1 MNKTI
6 SINLGGFFFHI
17 DEDAYQ
23 KLSRYFDA
31 VKRSLSPDGRDEIM
45 KDIESRIAE
54 LFQERLKNDKQVVG
68 LSEIEE
74 VISIMGQPEDYKI
87 DDEKST
93 YQSSSSSTNFYYP
106 SKRLYRDKENGMLG
120 GIASGIG
127 HYLNIDALWI
137 RILFIISPWITFGTS
152 LVIYI
157 ILWILIPEA
166 KTTTQKLEMKGEPIN
181 ISNIEKKVK
190 EGIDEISE
198 KIGSI
203 DHQKIANNAKN
214 GAEQIGSILREIL
227 SSFFNIFGKIIGA
240 FLVLISSFSLLG
252 ICIIGIVMMFSSS
265 MPENYI
271 LNHIQQTPF
280 GLETPLWSQGIL
292 FILVVGIPIF
302 FILILGLKLLIN
314 NLKSIGNIAK
324 YTLLATWVIAL
335 GITISLGINEATQL
349 AFEGKSVQKEVI
361 AIAPTDTLKIKFKNN
376 DFYSK
381 SIYRDHDFKITQDEG
396 DNEIIYSNNVSI
408 EIKYTDEANP
418 YILIE
423 KLANGKSTSQ
433 AKKRAEKIKY
443 NYKIEGNTIIL
454 DNYLLTAVEN
464 KFRGQEVEIY
474 LYLPKGTIFQTD
486 ESYSNYD
493 RSDYD
498 FFDENEYDTKNPVY
512 QVDSDKIK
520 CLNCLES
527 ESNNDLSIEI
537 ETDDTS
543 ASIYYDENGVL
554 VKKVVNKEENGVVK
568 STEER
573 ITATKK
579 VKLDSIKKEVIN
591 EMNNSKKK

>member
-93 YQSSSSSTNFYYP
+93 YQSSSSSSTNFYYP
-106 SKRLYRDKENGMLG
+106 TKRLYRDKENGMLG
-120 GIASGIG
+120 GVMAGLG
-127 HYLNIDALWI
+127 HYLGIDTLWLRI
-137 RILFIISPWITFGTS
+137 IMVILFFGFGTG
-152 LVIYI
+152 LFVYI
-157 ILWILIPEA
+157 VLWILVPEA
-166 KTTTQKLEMKGEPIN
+166 VTTTQKLEMRGEPIT

-190 EGIDEISE
+190 EGFDDIASKFSNIDHE
-198 KIGSI
+198 KITNS
-203 DHQKIANNAKN
+203 AKS
-214 GAEQIGSILREIL
+214 GATRIGSTIEEVIATIFKVFAKLVG
-227 SSFFNIFGKIIGA
+227 SFIIFFSGIALIAIVITSIIM
-240 FLVLISSFSLLG
+240 I
-252 ICIIGIVMMFSSS
+252 FSST
-265 MPENYI
+265 MPDNYI
-271 LNHIQQTPF
+271 LNNIQTPI
-280 GLETPLWSQGIL
+280 GLETPLWAQGL
-292 FILVVGIPIF
+292 LLLLGFGIPLF
-302 FILILGLKLLIN
+302 FLLMLGLKLMVN
-314 NLKSIGNIAK
+314 NLRSLGNYVK
-324 YTLLATWVIAL
+324 YSLLAVWLIAV
-335 GITISLGINEATQL
+335 GIIISLGINEASQL

-361 AIAPTDTLKIKFKNN
+361 TIAPTDTLKIKFKNN

-408 EIKYTDEANP
+408 EIKYTDEATS
-418 YILIE
+418 YMLIE

-486 ESYSNYD
+486 ESYGNYD

-498 FFDENEYDTKNPVY
+498 FFDENEYDTKNPVF

-520 CLNCLES
+520 CLNCSES

-537 ETDDTS
+537 ETEDTS

>member
-87 DDEKST
+87 DDEKTS
-93 YQSSSSSTNFYYP
+93 YQSSSSSSTNFYYP
-106 SKRLYRDKENGMLG
+106 SKRLYRDKENGMIG
-120 GIASGIG
+120 GVMAGLG
-127 HYLNIDALWI
+127 HYLGVDSLWL
-137 RILFIISPWITFGTS
+137 RILMVILFFGFGTG
-152 LVIYI
+152 LFVYI
-157 ILWILIPEA
+157 VLWILIPEA
-166 KTTTQKLEMKGEPIN
+166 ITTTQKLEMKGQPIT

-190 EGIDEISE
+190 EGFDDITSKIS
-198 KIGSI
+198 SI
-203 DHQKIANNAKN
+203 DHEKITNTAKS
-214 GAEQIGSILREIL
+214 GASRIGSSIEEVITT
-227 SSFFNIFGKIIGA
+227 IFKVFAKIIG
-240 FLVLISSFSLLG
+240 SFILFFSAIALLG
-252 ICIIGIVMMFSSS
+252 IIITSIIMIFSST

-271 LNHIQQTPF
+271 LNHIQTPI
-280 GLETPLWSQGIL
+280 GLETPLWAQGIL
-292 FILVVGIPIF
+292 FLLGFGIPLF
-302 FILILGLKLLIN
+302 FLFILGLKLMVN
-314 NLKSIGNIAK
+314 NLRSIGNYIK
-324 YTLLATWVIAL
+324 YSLLAVWIVAV
-335 GITISLGINEATQL
+335 GIIISLGINEASQL
-349 AFEGKSVQKEVI
+349 AFDGKSVQKEVI
-361 AIAPTDTLKIKFKNN
+361 TIAPTDTLKIKFKNN

-381 SIYRDHDFKITQDEG
+381 SIYRNHDFKITQDEG

-408 EIKYTDEANP
+408 EIKETDAAAP
-418 YILIE
+418 YMLIE

-443 NYKIEGNTIIL
+443 EYKIEGNTIIL

-486 ESYSNYD
+486 ESFSNFD
-493 RSDYD
+493 RSDYG

-512 QVDSDKIK
+512 KVDADKVR
-520 CLNCLES
+520 CLNCLAE
-527 ESNNDLSIEI
+527 ENRENNGIEN
-537 ETDDTS
+537 EDSS
-543 ASIYYDENGVL
+543 ATIYYDENGVL
-554 VKKVVNKEENGVVK
+554 
-568 STEER
+568 
-573 ITATKK
+573 
-579 VKLDSIKKEVIN
+579 IKKEVKVN
-591 EMNNSKKK
+591 ETDSSKTKEIITIKTK

>member
-31 VKRSLSPDGRDEIM
+31 VKRSLSADGRDEIM

-68 LSEIEE
+68 LTEIEE
-74 VISIMGQPEDYKI
+74 VITIMGQPEDYKI

-120 GIASGIG
+120 GVMAGLG
-127 HYLNIDALWI
+127 HYLGIDTLWLRI
-137 RILFIISPWITFGTS
+137 IMVILFFGFGTG
-152 LVIYI
+152 LFVYI
-157 ILWILIPEA
+157 VLWILVPEA
-166 KTTTQKLEMKGEPIN
+166 VTTTQKLEMKGEPIT

-190 EGIDEISE
+190 EGFDDITSKFSNIDHEKITNSAKSGAT
-198 KIGSI
+198 KIGSTI
-203 DHQKIANNAKN
+203 EEVITT
-214 GAEQIGSILREIL
+214 
-227 SSFFNIFGKIIGA
+227 IFKVFAKIIGA
-240 FLVLISSFSLLG
+240 FIVFFSG
-252 ICIIGIVMMFSSS
+252 IGLIGIIITSIIMIFSST
-265 MPENYI
+265 MPDNYI
-271 LNHIQQTPF
+271 LNNIQTPI
-280 GLETPLWSQGIL
+280 GLETPLWAQGML
-292 FILVVGIPIF
+292 LLLGFGIPLF
-302 FILILGLKLLIN
+302 FLLILGLKLMVN
-314 NLKSIGNIAK
+314 NLRSIGNYVK
-324 YTLLATWVIAL
+324 YSLLAVWLIAV
-335 GITISLGINEATQL
+335 GIIISLGINEASQL

-361 AIAPTDTLKIKFKNN
+361 AIAPNDTLKIKFKNN

-381 SIYRDHDFKITQDEG
+381 SNYRHHDFKITQDEG

-408 EIKYTDEANP
+408 EIKYTDEATP
-418 YILIE
+418 YMLIE

-443 NYKIEGNTIIL
+443 NYKIEGNTIVL

-474 LYLPKGTIFQTD
+474 LYLPKGTIFKTD

-498 FFDENEYDTKNPVY
+498 FFDESEYDTKNPVY
-512 QVDSDKIK
+512 RVDSDKIK
-520 CLNCLES
+520 CLNCLAEENS
-527 ESNNDLSIEI
+527 EN
-537 ETDDTS
+537 TDSSST
-543 ASIYYDENGVL
+543 IYYDDNGVL
-554 VKKVVNKEENGVVK
+554 
-568 STEER
+568 
-573 ITATKK
+573 
-579 VKLDSIKKEVIN
+579 IKKEVKVN
-591 EMNNSKKK
+591 ETDSTKTKEIITIKTK

>member
-54 LFQERLKNDKQVVG
+54 LFQERLQNDKQVVG

-87 DDEKST
+87 DDEKTS
-93 YQSSSSSTNFYYP
+93 YQSSSSSSTNFYYP
-106 SKRLYRDKENGMLG
+106 SKRLYRDKENGMIG
-120 GIASGIG
+120 GVMAGLG
-127 HYLNIDALWI
+127 HYLGVDSLWL
-137 RILFIISPWITFGTS
+137 RILMVILFFGFGTG
-152 LVIYI
+152 LFVYI
-157 ILWILIPEA
+157 VLWILVPEA
-166 KTTTQKLEMKGEPIN
+166 VTTTQKLEMKGQPIT

-190 EGIDEISE
+190 EGFDDITSKIS
-198 KIGSI
+198 SI
-203 DHQKIANNAKN
+203 DHEKITNTAKS
-214 GAEQIGSILREIL
+214 GASRIGSSIEEVMTT
-227 SSFFNIFGKIIGA
+227 IFKVFAKIIG
-240 FLVLISSFSLLG
+240 SFILFFSAIALLG
-252 ICIIGIVMMFSSS
+252 IVITSIIMIFSST

-271 LNHIQQTPF
+271 LNHIQTPI
-280 GLETPLWSQGIL
+280 GLETPLWAQGIL
-292 FILVVGIPIF
+292 FLLGFGIPLF
-302 FILILGLKLLIN
+302 FLFILGLKLMVN
-314 NLKSIGNIAK
+314 NLRSIGNYVK
-324 YTLLATWVIAL
+324 YSLLAVWIVAV
-335 GITISLGINEATQL
+335 GIIISLGINEASQL
-349 AFEGKSVQKEVI
+349 AFDGKSVQKEVI
-361 AIAPTDTLKIKFKNN
+361 TIAPTDTLKIKFKNN

-381 SIYRDHDFKITQDEG
+381 SIYRNHDFKITQDEG

-408 EIKYTDEANP
+408 EIKETDAAAP
-418 YILIE
+418 YMLIE

-443 NYKIEGNTIIL
+443 EYKIEGNTIIL

-486 ESYSNYD
+486 ESFSNFD
-493 RSDYD
+493 RSDYG

-512 QVDSDKIK
+512 RVDADKVR
-520 CLNCLES
+520 CLNCLAE
-527 ESNNDLSIEI
+527 ENRENNGIEN
-537 ETDDTS
+537 EDSS
-543 ASIYYDENGVL
+543 ATIYYDDNGVL
-554 VKKVVNKEENGVVK
+554 
-568 STEER
+568 
-573 ITATKK
+573 
-579 VKLDSIKKEVIN
+579 IKKEVKVN
-591 EMNNSKKK
+591 ETDSSKTKEIITIKTK

>member
-120 GIASGIG
+120 GVMAGLG
-127 HYLNIDALWI
+127 HYLGIDALWLRI
-137 RILFIISPWITFGTS
+137 FMVILFFGFGTG
-152 LVIYI
+152 LFVYI
-157 ILWILIPEA
+157 VLWILVPEA
-166 KTTTQKLEMKGEPIN
+166 ITTTQKLEMKGEPIT

-190 EGIDEISE
+190 EGIDDITS
-198 KIGSI
+198 KINNL
-203 DHQKIANNAKN
+203 DHEKIANTAKN
-214 GAEQIGSILREIL
+214 GATRIGSTIEEVIATIFKIFAKLVG
-227 SSFFNIFGKIIGA
+227 SFIIFFSGIALIAIVITSIIM
-240 FLVLISSFSLLG
+240 V
-252 ICIIGIVMMFSSS
+252 FSST
-265 MPENYI
+265 MPDNYI
-271 LNHIQQTPF
+271 LNNIQTPI
-280 GLETPLWSQGIL
+280 GLETPLWAQGL
-292 FILVVGIPIF
+292 LLLLGFGIPLF
-302 FILILGLKLLIN
+302 FLLILGLKLMVN
-314 NLKSIGNIAK
+314 NLRSLGNYVK
-324 YTLLATWVIAL
+324 YSLLAVWLVAV
-335 GITISLGINEATQL
+335 GIIISLAINEASQL

-443 NYKIEGNTIIL
+443 NYAINGNTVVL

>member
-87 DDEKST
+87 DDEKTS
-93 YQSSSSSTNFYYP
+93 YQSSSSSSTNFYYP
-106 SKRLYRDKENGMLG
+106 SKRLYRDKENGMIG
-120 GIASGIG
+120 GVMAGLG
-127 HYLNIDALWI
+127 HYLGIDSLWL
-137 RILFIISPWITFGTS
+137 RILMVILFFGFGTG
-152 LVIYI
+152 LFVYI
-157 ILWILIPEA
+157 VLWILVPEA
-166 KTTTQKLEMKGEPIN
+166 VTTTQKLEMKGQPIT

-190 EGIDEISE
+190 EGFDDITSKIS
-198 KIGSI
+198 SI
-203 DHQKIANNAKN
+203 DHEKITNNAKS
-214 GAEQIGSILREIL
+214 GASRIGSSIEEVITT
-227 SSFFNIFGKIIGA
+227 IFKVFAKIIG
-240 FLVLISSFSLLG
+240 SFILFFSAIALLG
-252 ICIIGIVMMFSSS
+252 IIITSIIMIFSST

-271 LNHIQQTPF
+271 LNHIQTPI
-280 GLETPLWSQGIL
+280 GLETPLWAQGIL
-292 FILVVGIPIF
+292 FLLGFGIPLF
-302 FILILGLKLLIN
+302 FLFILGLKLMVN
-314 NLKSIGNIAK
+314 NLRSIGNYVK
-324 YTLLATWVIAL
+324 YSLLAVWIIAV
-335 GITISLGINEATQL
+335 GIIISLGINEASQL
-349 AFEGKSVQKEVI
+349 AFDGKSVQKEVI
-361 AIAPTDTLKIKFKNN
+361 TIAPTDTLKIKFKNN

-381 SIYRDHDFKITQDEG
+381 SNYRNHDFKITQDEG

-408 EIKYTDEANP
+408 EVKYTDETTP
-418 YILIE
+418 YMLIE

-443 NYKIEGNTIIL
+443 DYKIEGNTIIL

-486 ESYSNYD
+486 ESFSNFD
-493 RSDYD
+493 RSDYG

-512 QVDSDKIK
+512 RVDADKVR
-520 CLNCLES
+520 CLNCLAEEIDDS
-527 ESNNDLSIEI
+527 LSINVGI
-537 ETDDTS
+537 GDTS

-554 VKKVVNKEENGVVK
+554 VKKVVNTDKKGLVTKKEEYIIEADEV
-568 STEER
+568 E
-573 ITATKK
+573 KK
-579 VKLDSIKKEVIN
+579 IYKEIKEQ
-591 EMNNSKKK
+591 KK

>member
-54 LFQERLKNDKQVVG
+54 LFQERLKNEKQVVG
-68 LSEIEE
+68 LSEIED
-74 VISIMGQPEDYKI
+74 VIAIMGQPEDYKI

-93 YQSSSSSTNFYYP
+93 YQSSSSSSTNFYYP
-106 SKRLYRDKENGMLG
+106 TKRLYRDKENGMIG
-120 GIASGIG
+120 GVMAGLG
-127 HYLNIDALWI
+127 HYLGIDVLWLRI
-137 RILFIISPWITFGTS
+137 IMVILFFGFGTG
-152 LVIYI
+152 LFVYI
-157 ILWILIPEA
+157 VLWILVPEA
-166 KTTTQKLEMKGEPIN
+166 VTTTQKLEMKGEPIT

-190 EGIDEISE
+190 EGFDDIAS
-198 KIGSI
+198 KFSNI
-203 DHQKIANNAKN
+203 DHEKIANTAKS
-214 GAEQIGSILREIL
+214 GATRIGSTIEEVITTIFKVFAKLIG
-227 SSFFNIFGKIIGA
+227 SFIIFFSGIALLAII
-240 FLVLISSFSLLG
+240 ITS
-252 ICIIGIVMMFSSS
+252 IIMIFSST

-271 LNHIQQTPF
+271 LNHINTPI
-280 GLETPLWSQGIL
+280 GLETPLWVQGIL
-292 FILVVGIPIF
+292 LLLGFGIPLF
-302 FILILGLKLLIN
+302 FLLILGLKLMVN
-314 NLKSIGNIAK
+314 NLRSIGNYVK
-324 YTLLATWVIAL
+324 YSLLAVWIIAI
-335 GITISLGINEATQL
+335 GIIISLGINEASQL
-349 AFEGKSVQKEVI
+349 AFDGKSVQKEVI
-361 AIAPTDTLKIKFKNN
+361 AIGSTDTLKIKFKNN

-381 SIYRDHDFKITQDEG
+381 SNYRNHDFKITQDEN

-408 EIKYTDEANP
+408 EIKYTDEATP
-418 YILIE
+418 YMLIE
-423 KLANGKSTSQ
+423 KIANGKSTLQ

-443 NYKIEGNTIIL
+443 DYKIEGNTIIL

-498 FFDENEYDTKNPVY
+498 FFDENEYDTNNPVY
-512 QVDSDKIK
+512 RVDADKVR
-520 CLNCLES
+520 CLNCASS
-527 ESNNDLSIEI
+527 ENNEI
-537 ETDDTS
+537 SVEIKTNDTS

-554 VKKVVNKEENGVVK
+554 VKKNVTTNK
-568 STEER
+568 
-573 ITATKK
+573 
-579 VKLDSIKKEVIN
+579 DSILNKIIQDEIN
-591 EMNNSKKK
+591 KSKKK